1 MSRCELTDSYAI
13 ELSSACKTN
22 SVLKKLYLAEND
34 IGTEGLKPLAEMLE
48 TNYTLIS
55 LQLGGNKINNTSA
68 QLFVEALK
76 QNPVI
81 TSLSLYP
88 KNIGEVTPAILQDI
102 ERLIKNNIKCHFK
115 ELFYLIKRNDPTI
128 TIIDFS
134 LVDPNRISHYNETI
148 KNEFKKALS
157 ENIYI
162 KKLIVH
168 PNNPSIL
175 EFCPI
180 ETCKYIEKIDL
191 EEPLIC
197 NQGIERA
204 GLIIKQLIAALDSN
218 QNLIQIKFPKNLFK
232 YRDDKEIVVNEK
244 IQRNYKNY
252 VANKKEL
259 ICSLIVIA
267 QGLRDKPLGGMPYDL
282 LFNLLRYVFADNVVY
297 QQMTRKK
304 TFASFFNG
312 ACKSVEE
319 ISTKKQRVN
328 IVSEIK
334 L

>member
-34 IGTEGLKPLAEMLE
+34 IGTEGLKALAEMLE

-88 KNIGEVTPAILQDI
+88 KNIGEVTPAIFQDI

-128 TIIDFS
+128 KIIDFS
-134 LVDPNRISHYNETI
+134 LVEHDRIARYNETI

-162 KKLIVH
+162 KKLIFH
-168 PNNPSIL
+168 PNNSSIL
-175 EFCPI
+175 EFCSI
-180 ETCKYIEKIDL
+180 ETCRYIEKIDI
-191 EEPLIC
+191 EEPHVY

-218 QNLIQIKFPKNLFK
+218 QNLIQIKFPKSLFK
-232 YRDDKEIVVNEK
+232 YREDKEQVFLEK
-244 IQRNYKNY
+244 IQRNYDNH
-252 VANKKEL
+252 VLNKEKL
-259 ICSLIVIA
+259 ICSLMAIV
-267 QGLRDKPLGGMPYDL
+267 QVSRNKPLG
-282 LFNLLRYVFADNVVY
+282 
-297 QQMTRKK
+297 
-304 TFASFFNG
+304 
-312 ACKSVEE
+312 
-319 ISTKKQRVN
+319 
-328 IVSEIK
+328 
-334 L
+334 